1 MAGNVFGQR
10 FQITTWGESHGR
22 AVGVVVDGLP
32 AGLPFS
38 EADIQKELD
47 RRRPGQSEVST
58 PRSEADRVEILSG
71 LFEGMSTGTPVSML
85 VWNSDAKSSAYD
97 AIKNTPRPG
106 HADFTYM
113 ARYGMR
119 DHRGGGRSSARET
132 IGRVAGGALA
142 KLLLSKFGIRIAGH
156 VLELGGIRAKTLPFE
171 EIVENVEKTPVRC
184 ADLEAAKKMLE
195 KVADIRQEGDSV
207 GGVVE
212 VIAKGVPAGLGEP
225 VFDRLD
231 ADLAKALM
239 SIPAVKG
246 FEIGAGFEAARLRGS
261 EMNDPFRIEE
271 GKITCSGNNAPGI
284 IARTGY
290 FSFLNSERIVHFTST
305 QAGSLKPGS
314 DFKAFNCRNAHKGLC
329 KVSIQ
334 PIKYRL
340 SEARRHTFCNNFDN
354 ASNAISFLPNV
365 CNFLKHFFG
374 SLEIGTA
381 HRGLL
386 HIFYNFFKRKSLC
399 PDSTEFKHMSGN
411 PDSKSGKQE
420 FCKSPA
426 CNPAYCFAG

>member
-38 EADIQKELD
+38 DADIQKELD

-132 IGRVAGGALA
+132 IGRVAGGGLA
-142 KLLLSKFGIRIAGH
+142 KLLLSRFGIGIAGH

-271 GKITCSGNNAPGI
+271 GKITCSGNNAGGI
-284 IARTGY
+284 LGGISTG
-290 FSFLNSERIVHFTST
+290 LDIVCRVAVKPTPSIGKLQQT
-305 QAGSLKPGS
+305 VDLTSLK
-314 DFKAFNCRNAHKGLC
+314 NAEITIKGRHDPTIPPRM
-329 KVSIQ
+329 V
-334 PIKYRL
+334 PVA
-340 SEARRHTFCNNFDN
+340 EAMVALVLADHMLRSGFINPRT
-354 ASNAISFLPNV
+354 L
-365 CNFLKHFFG
+365 
-374 SLEIGTA
+374 LE
-381 HRGLL
+381 
-386 HIFYNFFKRKSLC
+386 
-399 PDSTEFKHMSGN
+399 
-411 PDSKSGKQE
+411 
-420 FCKSPA
+420 
-426 CNPAYCFAG
+426 